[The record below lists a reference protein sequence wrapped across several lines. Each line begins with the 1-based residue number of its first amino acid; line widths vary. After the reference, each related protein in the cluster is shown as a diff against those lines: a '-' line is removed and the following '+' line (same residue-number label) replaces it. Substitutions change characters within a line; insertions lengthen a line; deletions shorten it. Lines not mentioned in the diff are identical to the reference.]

1 MPSSTCSLARM
12 CLSCHERYA
21 CSPMIT
27 AFNTR
32 LPVVTE
38 EQNMSQPNDAR
49 NGMVH
54 HAGETV
60 TGTEWSQ
67 IREALRGLRYGT
79 VSIIVQDGVV
89 VQIDRLEKRRIRRGE
104 SSAPSAPHTQ
114 H

>member
-1 MPSSTCSLARM
+1 
-12 CLSCHERYA
+12 
-21 CSPMIT
+21 MIT
-27 AFNTR
+27 ASNTR
-32 LPVVTE
+32 LSAASE

-49 NGMVH
+49 NGIVH

-89 VQIDRLEKRRIRRGE
+89 VQIDRLEKRRIRRGD
-104 SSAPSAPHTQ
+104 AGATPAPHTQ